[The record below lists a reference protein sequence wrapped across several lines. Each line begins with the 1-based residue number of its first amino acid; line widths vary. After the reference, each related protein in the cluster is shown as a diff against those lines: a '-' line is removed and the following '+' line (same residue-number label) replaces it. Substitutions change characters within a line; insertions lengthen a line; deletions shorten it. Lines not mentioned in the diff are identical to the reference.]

1 MKLAGGTAVARGER
15 RHAEAGTGEVG
26 PSSLLPAHS
35 PACQSGRLQNSP
47 ECLLLCLC
55 QGVARLSLDGSGVG
69 L

>member
-26 PSSLLPAHS
+26 PSSLL